1 MQIGFHLTPFWSPTD
16 RHPTAILDEAI
27 EVVRAAARM
36 GFAWVSIGHH
46 WVSHPTVWP
55 QPMPILA
62 RLAPETSDLRL
73 KTSMLL
79 LPLLNPVDVAEQVAT
94 LDHITHG
101 RLDVGVAI
109 GYREKELAAAGLT
122 RKDRVPKL
130 EESLEIMK
138 QLWRGDE
145 VSFDGA
151 YTKLDKVRMGFRPCQ
166 TPHPPLEMG
175 AQSVGATRRAA
186 RLVDTVFFGPQ
197 VSWAD
202 VGRLVKVYREARTTE
217 GPGTPGRAVASRS
230 LIVGAS
236 KEAAHAAAKAYL
248 ERTFAMYRGWE
259 MQEPT
264 MVPLQL
270 GFEVSLDDW
279 TINGTPAQ
287 CLETITRAHALGLDG
302 IGLSIYSLPRG
313 AQARIDYLE
322 MIAEELVRPAAKLGV
337 GAGGR

>member
-1 MQIGFHLTPFWSPTD
+1 
-16 RHPTAILDEAI
+16 
-27 EVVRAAARM
+27 
-36 GFAWVSIGHH
+36 
-46 WVSHPTVWP
+46 
-55 QPMPILA
+55 
-62 RLAPETSDLRL
+62 
-73 KTSMLL
+73 
-79 LPLLNPVDVAEQVAT
+79 VDVAENVAT

-101 RLDVGVAI
+101 RLDLGVAI
-109 GYREKELAAAGLT
+109 GYREKELEAAGLT
-122 RKDRVPKL
+122 RRDRVPKL
-130 EESLEIMK
+130 EESLEVMK
-138 QLWRGDE
+138 RLWRGDE
-145 VSFDGA
+145 VTFDGT
-151 YTKLDKVRMGFRPCQ
+151 YTKLKNVRVGFPPYQR
-166 TPHPPLEMG
+166 PHPPLEMG

-202 VGRLVKVYREARTTE
+202 VGRLVGVYRDTRATE

-287 CLETITRAHALGLDG
+287 CVETIARAHEQGLDG
-302 IGLSIYSLPRG
+302 IGFTIYSLPKG
-313 AQARIDYLE
+313 VQARIDYLQ
-322 MIAEELVRPAAKLGV
+322 MIAEEIVRPVAALG
-337 GAGGR
+337 A